1 MQLTRE
7 DWIKAGLQQLADEGI
22 HKIRI
27 EALARLLKISKG
39 SFYHYFR
46 DHQELLDS
54 MVDYWEIHAT
64 KLIVQSMEQQ
74 DASLEQLFRISFNR
88 DKKMEIGIYTWAKY
102 DPVVAERL
110 VNIEEQRISCV
121 AKLYQKK
128 GIDKAES
135 IDRARLAYLTYVG
148 WMTRFEEN
156 PNFDIDKMVVFLT
169 SFSGWPNIR

>member
-22 HKIRI
+22 HKVRI

-54 MVDYWEIHAT
+54 MLDYWEVHAT
-64 KLIVQSMEQQ
+64 KLIVQSMEQP
-74 DASLEQLFRISFNR
+74 DASLEQLLQISFNR

-121 AKLYQKK
+121 AKLYQKI
-128 GIDKAES
+128 GLEETDS
-135 IDRARLAYLTYVG
+135 MNRARLAYLTYVG

-156 PNFDIDKMVVFLT
+156 PNFDIDKMVELLT
-169 SFSGWPNIR
+169 SFSGYPNNR

>member
-22 HKIRI
+22 HKVRI

-74 DASLEQLFRISFNR
+74 GASLEQLLKISFNR

-102 DPVVAERL
+102 DPVVAARL
-110 VNIEEQRISCV
+110 VDIEEQRIS
-121 AKLYQKK
+121 KLYQKK
-128 GIDKAES
+128 GINNAES

-156 PNFDIDKMVVFLT
+156 PNFDLDKMVELLIHDYKC
-169 SFSGWPNIR
+169 P